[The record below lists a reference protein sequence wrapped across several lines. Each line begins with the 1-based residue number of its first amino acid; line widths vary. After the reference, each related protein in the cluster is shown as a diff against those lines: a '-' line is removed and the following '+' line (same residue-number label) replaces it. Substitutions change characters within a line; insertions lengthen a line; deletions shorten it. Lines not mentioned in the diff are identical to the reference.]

1 MLLPSK
7 AVTEKQVAAN
17 KGNAK
22 KSTGPRTERGK
33 QVSSQNGFKHGLY
46 AQMQFDVM
54 DALREDPA
62 ERRRTIDDLIKGY
75 QPEPGGQQMVV
86 EEIATLHWRRGQLE
100 RSQNAQMGE
109 RVHNLETKR
118 ERLHLQI
125 NSDVADV
132 SQAEVLEKGLRNI
145 KDCPAKFEM
154 LLDKFNALIQQV
166 EDCNY
171 SDAVPYLTAIYAKE
185 ASLRGAT
192 IFNRFLGLM
201 RLEQERA
208 EALQHR
214 RPWPP
219 PGDPV
224 FDDEDA
230 PTAEDEPGYDPRLDR
245 PSELLL
251 HDLTQELHDVTKL
264 YGMYIRDEV
273 ILTQMKRDAALA
285 PEQPGGYYL
294 AREIWL
300 VDRDI
305 DAKTRLFMKMR
316 VDDRNWRLAQQ
327 EDEDRESE
335 EGETA
340 KPAGKVGSRGAR
352 PEADRGP
359 DDTPD
364 VVGEEEAASG
374 AGPEADPEPDGTA
387 DAPGEPTVTGPAHAS
402 GSSDRNEADDSA
414 SNPEPATVGSAGDLS
429 DPERRVE
436 GPEEGSAVKIPA
448 LLMLVFALDVMV
460 GVRTRS
466 AARTPPLQ
474 VEESTVGTGPQL
486 QPYVRGPRVRA
497 LEYGSAATALIPVPA
512 FRPKGAL
519 RATGSRAATAM
530 ASTLVLRPKGGSS
543 AGALQGGQCP
553 RVDRLQSALRIPSLP
568 VDAVGAQESDESA
581 VRTPPLQPPTG
592 DDFFRTEAVGLLKTK
607 DDALGPNPIRTHFE
621 KGEKGGHVGE
631 IVGQEDARSDGEG
644 VPEVAAVLGP

>member
-7 AVTEKQVAAN
+7 VVTEKQVAAN

-22 KSTGPRTERGK
+22 KSTGPTTERGK

-62 ERRRTIDDLIKGY
+62 ERRRRIDDLIKGY

-109 RVHNLETKR
+109 RVHDLETKR

-340 KPAGKVGSRGAR
+340 KPAGKVGSRAGPSGSR
-352 PEADRGP
+352 P

-374 AGPEADPEPDGTA
+374 AGQ
-387 DAPGEPTVTGPAHAS
+387 APVRRPTRR
-402 GSSDRNEADDSA
+402 GS
-414 SNPEPATVGSAGDLS
+414 P
-429 DPERRVE
+429 
-436 GPEEGSAVKIPA
+436 
-448 LLMLVFALDVMV
+448 
-460 GVRTRS
+460 RS
-466 AARTPPLQ
+466 LARRTPPGAQ
-474 VEESTVGTGPQL
+474 TGTKP
-486 QPYVRGPRVRA
+486 
-497 LEYGSAATALIPVPA
+497 TI
-512 FRPKGAL
+512 
-519 RATGSRAATAM
+519 
-530 ASTLVLRPKGGSS
+530 
-543 AGALQGGQCP
+543 
-553 RVDRLQSALRIPSLP
+553 RLQIPNRQPWDLR
-568 VDAVGAQESDESA
+568 V
-581 VRTPPLQPPTG
+581 T
-592 DDFFRTEAVGLLKTK
+592 FRIQNVELRGRRK
-607 DDALGPNPIRTHFE
+607 DR
-621 KGEKGGHVGE
+621 
-631 IVGQEDARSDGEG
+631 R
-644 VPEVAAVLGP
+644 